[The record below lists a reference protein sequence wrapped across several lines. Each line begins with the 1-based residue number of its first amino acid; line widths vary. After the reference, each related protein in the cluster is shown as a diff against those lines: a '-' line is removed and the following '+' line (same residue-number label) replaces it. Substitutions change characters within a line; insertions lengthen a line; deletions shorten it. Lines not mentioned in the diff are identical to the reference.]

1 MNINVIKR
9 SHSEFEDYVFSD
21 EEDDEESAQENED
34 LDEDEENLVNNSEKP
49 IKKEVVSFKKKK
61 NSITANA
68 LLKLV
73 NFVFFLYLTFF
84 YSSIDIYFCI
94 N

>member
-1 MNINVIKR
+1 LNINVIKR

-34 LDEDEENLVNNSEKP
+34 LDEDEENLVNSEKP

-68 LLKLV
+68 LLKMV
-73 NFVFFLYLTFF
+73 N
-84 YSSIDIYFCI
+84 
-94 N
+94 

>member
-34 LDEDEENLVNNSEKP
+34 LDEDEENLVNSEKP

-68 LLKLV
+68 LLKMV
-73 NFVFFLYLTFF
+73 N
-84 YSSIDIYFCI
+84 
-94 N
+94 